1 MEDIITPQT
10 LPGTEPQNGTA
21 AADGTGAVSEPGV
34 VEAKDFLKQITGKDF
49 PTNEAAIKSV
59 QDTYKYVGE
68 SGQKIKTM
76 ETQLT
81 EAQNAAAATPELA
94 QTVAQLQAQ
103 VAQNEFYNSNPQY
116 NTPEAKALISKF
128 GSNPAEVIKD
138 DLFVKTFTALK
149 TTAEMDQSKS
159 VLHSNPRLGQA
170 QDNMTQASEALKAGN
185 TAAAENN
192 AVAGV
197 IEAYGLV

>member
-1 MEDIITPQT
+1 MEDIITSQP
-10 LPGTEPQNGTA
+10 LPGAVANVPAAGGTE
-21 AADGTGAVSEPGV
+21 AVSEPGV

-59 QDTYKYVGE
+59 QDTFKYVGE
-68 SGQKIKTM
+68 AGQKLKTM

-81 EAQNAAAATPELA
+81 EAQTAAAGTPELA

-103 VAQNEFYNSNPQY
+103 ITQNEFYNSNPKY

-128 GSNPAEVIKD
+128 GSNPADVVKD
-138 DLFVKTFTALK
+138 DLFVKTFSALE
-149 TTAEMDQSKS
+149 TTAAMDSSKS
-159 VLHSNPRLGQA
+159 ILHSNPRLGQA
-170 QDNMTQASEALKAGN
+170 QDSMTQAAEALKAGN
-185 TAAAENN
+185 DAQAQSN

-197 IEAYGLV
+197 IEAYGMK